1 MKRLLATLVVMALV
15 GFAAFKAGVW
25 WLADQRMAEAR
36 QALESHGVLHRG
48 GISSGIEGR
57 LVLNNASWQDFELTQ
72 PLDITR
78 VELDLASPVNLLSTL
93 LDPTALPAQWTL
105 RLDGIG
111 LTLDPTM
118 LRNWVTAEG
127 ANSDGDPALF
137 VLSCAPDPRQQL
149 GSGDLIRMGITALA
163 GDAFVRQTPGNLHA
177 ELNTASAGS
186 LELNWPDAR
195 IRIRDSEVSVS
206 NDTGPLS
213 LTLRD
218 GGLMR
223 RIAAYCAR
231 EAGIETREWARR
243 AVEAL
248 GAGFEARGLAASNQ
262 LKALYQQ
269 WLLEGGEL
277 TVNLRLDQPLFG
289 IPVRKVGENDGE
301 RQNWQVRYNGAGVPD
316 VYLSEAEPVVQET
329 PDVAVEPVV
338 PREDPETESWY
349 PANPETAEQ
358 WIDRQVRVTLSN
370 GNVVEGRL
378 VSVSERELEV
388 ARVIAGGEVGYPM
401 AVRAITDF
409 EVWRRGRAQ

>member
-1 MKRLLATLVVMALV
+1 MKRLLATLVILV
-15 GFAAFKAGVW
+15 LIGFAAFKAGVW

-36 QALESHGVLHRG
+36 QALEPHGVLHRG
-48 GISSGIEGR
+48 RISSGIEGR
-57 LVLNNASWQDFELTQ
+57 LVLNDASWQDFELTQ

-78 VELDLASPVNLLSTL
+78 AELDTGSPIGLLSAL
-93 LDPTALPAQWTL
+93 VDPTQLPAQWTL
-105 RLDGIG
+105 RLDGLG

-127 ANSDGDPALF
+127 ANSDGEPALF

-149 GSGDLIRMGITALA
+149 GSGDLIRMGITTLA
-163 GDAFVRQTPGNLHA
+163 GEGVVRQTPGNLHA
-177 ELNTASAGS
+177 DLNTISTGS
-186 LELNWPDAR
+186 LELDWSDAR
-195 IRIRDSEVSVS
+195 IRIQDSELSVFS
-206 NDTGPLS
+206 GAEPMS

-231 EAGIETREWARR
+231 EAGIETGEWAGRSV
-243 AVEAL
+243 ASLA
-248 GAGFEARGLAASNQ
+248 AGLEARGLAASDQ
-262 LKALYQQ
+262 LKALYRQ

-277 TVNLRLDQPLFG
+277 TVSLQPEQPMFG
-289 IPVRKVGENDGE
+289 VPVRAVGRDGE
-301 RQNWQVRYNGAGVPD
+301 ALSWPVRYNGAVVPD
-316 VYLSEAEPVVQET
+316 VYLTEAEPVIQET
-329 PDVAVEPVV
+329 PEVAVEPVV

-349 PANPETAEQ
+349 PAELENAEQ

-370 GNVVEGRL
+370 ENVVEGRL

-388 ARVIAGGEVGYPM
+388 ARVVAGGEVAYPM
-401 AVRAITDF
+401 LIRAIVNF

>member
-1 MKRLLATLVVMALV
+1 MKRLLATLVVLV
-15 GFAAFKAGVW
+15 LIGFAAFKAGVW

-36 QALESHGVLHRG
+36 QALESYGVLHRG
-48 GISSGIEGR
+48 SISSGIEGR

-72 PLDITR
+72 PLDIARAEFDTG
-78 VELDLASPVNLLSTL
+78 SPVDLLFAL
-93 LDPTALPAQWTL
+93 ADPTSLPAQWTL
-105 RLDGIG
+105 RLDGLG

-127 ANSDGDPALF
+127 VNSEGDPALF

-163 GDAFVRQTPGNLHA
+163 GDGFVRQTQGNLHA
-177 ELNTASAGS
+177 ELNTISTGS
-186 LELNWPDAR
+186 LELDWPDAR
-195 IRIRDSEVSVS
+195 IRVQDSELSVL
-206 NDTGPLS
+206 DGAEPMR

-231 EAGIETREWARR
+231 EAGIETGEWAGR
-243 AVEAL
+243 AVAAL
-248 GAGFEARGLAASNQ
+248 VAGLEARGLAASDQ
-262 LKALYQQ
+262 LKALYRQ

-277 TVNLRLDQPLFG
+277 TVNLQPDQSMFG
-289 IPVRKVGENDGE
+289 VPVRVDDNGG
-301 RQNWQVRYNGAGVPD
+301 QGPSWPVRYNGAGVPD
-316 VYLSEAEPVVQET
+316 VFLTEAEPVVQET
-329 PDVAVEPVV
+329 PEVAVEPVV

-349 PANPETAEQ
+349 PAELESAEQ

-370 GNVVEGRL
+370 DNVVEGRL

-388 ARVIAGGEVGYPM
+388 ARVVAGGEVAYPM
-401 AVRAITDF
+401 LTRAIVNF

>member
-1 MKRLLATLVVMALV
+1 MKRLLATLVVLVLV

-36 QALESHGVLHRG
+36 QALEPYGVLHRG
-48 GISSGIEGR
+48 SISSGVEGR
-57 LVLNNASWQDFELTQ
+57 LVLKDASWQDFELTQ
-72 PLDITR
+72 PLDIAR
-78 VELDLASPVNLLSTL
+78 VELDTGSPVSLLSAL
-93 LDPTALPAQWTL
+93 FEPARLPAQWNL
-105 RLDGIG
+105 RLDGLG

-149 GSGDLIRMGITALA
+149 GSGDLIRMGITALD
-163 GDAFVRQTPGNLHA
+163 GEGFVRQSPGNLHA
-177 ELNTASAGS
+177 ELNTISTGS

-195 IRIRDSEVSVS
+195 IRIQDSELTVSSGSEPMSV
-206 NDTGPLS
+206 
-213 LTLRD
+213 TLRD

-231 EAGIETREWARR
+231 EAGIETGEWAGR
-243 AVEAL
+243 AVQALATGLEAQ
-248 GAGFEARGLAASNQ
+248 GLAASDQ
-262 LKALYQQ
+262 LKALYRQ
-269 WLLEGGEL
+269 WLLEGGEV
-277 TVNLRLDQPLFG
+277 TVSVQPDQPLFG
-289 IPVRKVGENDGE
+289 VPVIGGESDGE
-301 RQNWQVRYNGAGVPD
+301 RQSWPVRYNGAGVPD
-316 VYLSEAEPVVQET
+316 VYLSEAEPFIQAT

-349 PANPETAEQ
+349 PAELESAGQ

-370 GNVVEGRL
+370 DNVVEGRL

-388 ARVIAGGEVGYPM
+388 ARVVAGGEVAYPM
-401 AVRAITDF
+401 LIRAITNF